1 MSVQVYFDGN
11 KKVKA
16 IVDGFTVFT
25 DQPVQAGG
33 DNSAPTPFSMFLASL
48 GACAGIYVKGFCDQ
62 RGIKADSIT
71 IDMDSLFDPVKKM
84 IGKFIMKIN
93 VPADFPAQYD
103 EAVIRTASLCTVK
116 RHLHPDIENEITIVR
131 RNS

>member
-11 KKVKA
+11 KKVNA

-71 IDMDSLFDPVKKM
+71 IDMDGLFDPVKKM

-93 VPADFPAQYD
+93 VPADFPTQYD